1 LFFAFSSSRATA
13 APEGANSGSSGYV
26 KTWKSLPFEDI
37 DKRGERMIEAAPA
50 GRGGTPAE
58 IADAVVYFLKSSN
71 FVTEQILAVDGGLS
85 LK

>member
-1 LFFAFSSSRATA
+1 
-13 APEGANSGSSGYV
+13 
-26 KTWKSLPFEDI
+26 
-37 DKRGERMIEAAPA
+37 MIEAAPA

-71 FVTEQILAVDGGLS
+71 FVTGQILAVDGELS